1 LMEKKKKPAASA
13 HSCDNNSNSM
23 IHIRSSWKSTTT
35 TTTTTTISQNTHEL
49 KCMIP
54 TYITSKTSGCRSFVH
69 FNLLSTHQK
78 PEMRVSTKPNN
89 PITYHKHKMT
99 SIIKKIFEL
108 RSNDEDNL
116 IDLIGQSKLL
126 IGQSILKLRFVTI
139 NFVLVCT

>member
-1 LMEKKKKPAASA
+1 MLWYGMYTLHSTGTIQIISSDWLVEEERKKKATNKKRLMEKKKKPAASA

-23 IHIRSSWKSTTT
+23 IHIRSSWKSTTTT

-99 SIIKKIFEL
+99 S
-108 RSNDEDNL
+108 
-116 IDLIGQSKLL
+116 
-126 IGQSILKLRFVTI
+126 T
-139 NFVLVCT
+139 VL